1 MTGGATRIFQLGW
14 NQPPAGE
21 DVRKD
26 DKVDIQRTRNKL
38 TGPKKQNSYIL
49 IRKKRYGRA
58 PFSFEIFTS
67 RPFRGWACC
76 FFSSFRT
83 NKFLGFFW
91 GYLGWLF
98 TWNLSLSFFQ
108 VFFFFFLWKK
118 SHQEGQG
125 WCLVKPSSLGSFG
138 WWYSCQLACGYW
150 WQSR

>member
-1 MTGGATRIFQLGW
+1 MLAVIFQLGW

-76 FFSSFRT
+76 FFLHFEQINFLDFFGGILGDFSLETYLCSFSRCFFSSSSEKSLTR
-83 NKFLGFFW
+83 KDKG
-91 GYLGWLF
+91 GA
-98 TWNLSLSFFQ
+98 LSN
-108 VFFFFFLWKK
+108 
-118 SHQEGQG
+118 HQA
-125 WCLVKPSSLGSFG
+125 LGSFG

-150 WQSR
+150 RQSR